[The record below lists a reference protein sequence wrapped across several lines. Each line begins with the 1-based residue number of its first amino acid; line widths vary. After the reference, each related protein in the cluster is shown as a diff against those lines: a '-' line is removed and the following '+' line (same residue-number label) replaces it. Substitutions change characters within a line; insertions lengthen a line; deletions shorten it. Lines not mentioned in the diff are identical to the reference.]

1 MRSLAIS
8 PRLWLKNPVPPS
20 FIINA
25 TARAGSVIENCTL
38 WPVTFFRGMGE
49 TLYNV
54 LAMLLHCHRLN
65 ARAIWWRSELL
76 SRVDV
81 SQWLKCA
88 WQKGA
93 MMGRAQTA
101 LAFLVLLGTCT
112 AGALHAPLWAP
123 LAGAC
128 SLTLLSLMNQRLAPL
143 PQWRGVTDPVLVVSS
158 VLNAAA
164 AASATYIFGWLARWV
179 WGL

>member
-1 MRSLAIS
+1 M
-8 PRLWLKNPVPPS
+8 
-20 FIINA
+20 
-25 TARAGSVIENCTL
+25 
-38 WPVTFFRGMGE
+38 
-49 TLYNV
+49 
-54 LAMLLHCHRLN
+54 
-65 ARAIWWRSELL
+65 L

-101 LAFLVLLGTCT
+101 LAFLILLGTCT
-112 AGALHAPLWAP
+112 AGALHASLWAP

-128 SLTLLSLMNQRLAPL
+128 SLTLLSLMNQRMAPL
-143 PQWRGVTDPVLVVSS
+143 PQWRGVADPVLVVSS